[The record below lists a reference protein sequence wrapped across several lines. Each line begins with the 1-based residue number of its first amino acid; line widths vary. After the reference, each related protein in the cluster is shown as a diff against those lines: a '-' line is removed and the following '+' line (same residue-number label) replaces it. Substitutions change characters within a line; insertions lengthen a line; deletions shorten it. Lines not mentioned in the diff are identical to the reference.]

1 MLDNTQVSTFP
12 ALADATRIET
22 YGDAEKIL
30 ISPEFATEL
39 AEDVSAPLR
48 KNTLPNIDGSPH
60 EVRRRLMLPLFST
73 PAIVRF
79 HQDITGP
86 SIDMC
91 LSECREARHPDGLVR
106 ADLVRLVRLMGLRT
120 SAAMVGV
127 DAIDTPD
134 RASALLDYVIRT
146 QDGRNLRW
154 STRPAH
160 ELLRDAL
167 EAEAAF
173 VAEFLEPAIARRR
186 GLIKQHLAGEI
197 GQVELPS
204 DLIMI
209 MLNNPQVW
217 DDTLIIKDAMVLLVG
232 GISTTS
238 QAVTYAVEEL
248 KEWLPAHPE
257 DNQAVAAGQ
266 VVLLVIDRINRD
278 PLVFGDDADEF
289 NPNRT
294 LPPRYPGYGLSF
306 GAGRHACIGRPV
318 VTTAAATTAD
328 EVERSVVPI
337 LRSLIDAGVTMDPQH
352 QPTMFPSSTQLFGTY
367 PVILAR
373 L

>member
-1 MLDNTQVSTFP
+1 
-12 ALADATRIET
+12 
-22 YGDAEKIL
+22 
-30 ISPEFATEL
+30 
-39 AEDVSAPLR
+39 
-48 KNTLPNIDGSPH
+48 
-60 EVRRRLMLPLFST
+60 MLPLFST

-257 DNQAVAAGQ
+257 DNERCRTLAFLRAFANESLRLPPPARFITRRALDDVTLPSGQAVAAGQ